1 MPLVYDYILTI
12 ADEVDLIWCRRL
24 SVASAIFI
32 TNRIAVLL
40 IVMYTIM
47 SDVASV
53 CDRLHMVHRCL
64 TIL

>member
-1 MPLVYDYILTI
+1 MPLVYDYVLTI
-12 ADEVDLIWCRRL
+12 ADEVDLIWCRKP

-47 SDVASV
+47 SDVDSV
-53 CDRLHMVHRCL
+53 CDCLQTDHHRL